1 MMNRR
6 GTALILALA
15 AAAAPVLVHGP
26 AGAQGTSA
34 PASQVRVTVDLPFQ
48 GLAQWV
54 QVRAMLD
61 RLPDG
66 VSATVD
72 AVSSGGAVITFV
84 GRADRAD
91 LVAGVQRAG
100 FQWREVS
107 PRPVVTIQTPSAQQP
122 R

>member
-1 MMNRR
+1 MMNRS

-15 AAAAPVLVHGP
+15 AVAAPALIHGP
-26 AGAQGTSA
+26 AGAQVAGA
-34 PASQVRVTVDLPFQ
+34 PAAQIRVTVDLPFQ

-66 VSATVD
+66 VTATVD
-72 AVSSGGAVITFV
+72 AVSSGGAVVTFV
-84 GRADRAD
+84 GRADRAS

-100 FQWREVS
+100 FIWREAN